1 MKVILY
7 NRQKKKK
14 IESETLNLI
23 KKAVK
28 LCAQLEG
35 FPYPWEVYITLTDD
49 NAIHE
54 INREFR
60 QMDRPTDVL
69 SFPLLEYND
78 RVPIILPGDIDPE
91 TDRISLGD
99 IIISV
104 ERAEAQA
111 NDYGH
116 SFDRE
121 IVFLAVHGMLHL
133 LGHDH
138 MNKEEEAIMIERQ
151 RAVLEEIGLKRE

>member
-1 MKVILY
+1 
-7 NRQKKKK
+7 
-14 IESETLNLI
+14 
-23 KKAVK
+23 
-28 LCAQLEG
+28 
-35 FPYPWEVYITLTDD
+35 
-49 NAIHE
+49 
-54 INREFR
+54 
-60 QMDRPTDVL
+60 MDRPTDVL